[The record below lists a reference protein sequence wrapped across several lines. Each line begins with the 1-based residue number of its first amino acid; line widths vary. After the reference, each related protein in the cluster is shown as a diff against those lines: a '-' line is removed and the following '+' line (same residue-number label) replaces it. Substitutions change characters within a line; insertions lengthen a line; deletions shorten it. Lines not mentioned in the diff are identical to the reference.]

1 LIENN
6 YYTLTETIYQ
16 NIKELIINGKYK
28 NGSRLLLN
36 DLSNEM
42 NASITPTREA
52 LKKLEKDGLVKI
64 IPNRGAM
71 VINLTLRDVI
81 EIYDIR
87 KQLESL
93 AIELFIK
100 GKKENILDEL
110 DKICDE
116 DDNCLKNG
124 DLNLHIEYNYK
135 FHKLLV
141 KSSENKRLIKFYDE
155 LSGQLSMLVGKT
167 ISFAGEPKKSADEH
181 RKIIEALR
189 QKNMEPAKKIIQ
201 SHIQNAKEDILNR
214 AKNISKEKKINLNT
228 ELDKII

>member
-1 LIENN
+1 LIGNN

-42 NASITPTREA
+42 DVSITPTREA

-124 DLNLHIEYNYK
+124 DLNLHIKYNYK

-141 KSSENKRLIKFYDE
+141 KFSENKRLIKFYDE

-167 ISFAGEPKKSADEH
+167 INFAGEPEKSADEH
-181 RKIIEALR
+181 RKILEALR
-189 QKNMEPAKKIIQ
+189 QKNMELAKKIIQ
-201 SHIQNAKEDILNR
+201 RHIQNAKKDILNR